1 MIDLTKLTTEQRNEN
16 TMNIDVATPE
26 EICRL
31 MNKEDQTVPQTVK
44 KILPDIARA
53 ITVIAGHL
61 RHGGRLFYLGSGTSG
76 RLGVLD
82 AAECPPTFNT
92 NPDLVQGLI
101 AGGTPA
107 IFRAQE
113 GAEDSEEMAT
123 FDLEDAELTKLDV
136 VVGISASGRT
146 PYVLGGLQYAQSL
159 GAYTIAVACTENP
172 ETAAHA
178 NLSLTAVTGPEILTG
193 STRLKAG
200 TAQKLILN
208 MLSTGTMILLG
219 KTYGNLMVDVQCTN
233 HKLEER
239 ARRIVAAVTGCTPD
253 EAQEYL
259 DASGGNCKA
268 AILIHLTGLS
278 RPKAEQLLAEN
289 QGFLRKAL
297 EAFRSAGK

>member
-107 IFRAQE
+107 IFRA
-113 GAEDSEEMAT
+113 
-123 FDLEDAELTKLDV
+123 
-136 VVGISASGRT
+136 
-146 PYVLGGLQYAQSL
+146 
-159 GAYTIAVACTENP
+159 
-172 ETAAHA
+172 
-178 NLSLTAVTGPEILTG
+178 LSL
-193 STRLKAG
+193 
-200 TAQKLILN
+200 
-208 MLSTGTMILLG
+208 
-219 KTYGNLMVDVQCTN
+219 
-233 HKLEER
+233 
-239 ARRIVAAVTGCTPD
+239 
-253 EAQEYL
+253 
-259 DASGGNCKA
+259 
-268 AILIHLTGLS
+268 IHI
-278 RPKAEQLLAEN
+278 
-289 QGFLRKAL
+289 
-297 EAFRSAGK
+297 